1 MKQWKR
7 LAALSS
13 AVVMAAATLTYFP
26 SDTLQNIRLELSA
39 SAGTTTEPQVWK
51 EDNLTWTLDA
61 DGMLTISGTG
71 AMKDYDYYY
80 NNSSPVCENSNVKKV
95 VIEDGV
101 TSIGN
106 WAFCNCTSLTDIT
119 IPDSVTSIGDSA
131 FYGCDLT
138 SITIPS
144 SVTSIGDS
152 AFESCTNLTD
162 ITIPDSVTSIGNSA
176 FTACWK
182 LISITIPD
190 SVTSIGDFAFYACG
204 LTSITIPSSVT
215 SIGDSAFE
223 SCTNLTDITIPDSV
237 TSIGAMVF
245 VSCTNLQTISLS
257 CKSSLK
263 KSDFGDQADLV
274 SASHTLKK
282 TEAKDA
288 TCSESGNKE
297 YWTCEHCGKYFLSD
311 DANLETAKAVEQSET
326 VISASHKL
334 TKVDAKDATCTE
346 DGNKEY
352 WTCEHCKQ
360 YFLSDDTN
368 PETAT
373 AVEQSETV
381 IPASHKLTKVKE
393 EKAPACSES
402 GNKEYWTCEHCGKY
416 FLSDDTN
423 PETAKAVE
431 LSETI
436 LPALKHKNATTR
448 GVVEPTETEPGYSG
462 DRYCPD
468 CDTVLEKGYT
478 YWNEDNLTWTLDADG
493 MLTISG
499 TGAMKD
505 YDYNNNPSPVC
516 SNSNVKK
523 VVIKDGVTSIGSSAF
538 DSCSNLTSITIPD
551 SVTSIGNF
559 AFYDCSSLPSITIP
573 DSVTSIGYG
582 AFSDCSSLT
591 SITIPDGVTSIGDG
605 AFYNCTSLTSI
616 TIPDSVT
623 SIGNYAFDNCT
634 KLKTISLGCGSAL
647 KKSDFGKQADLVSYT
662 SHILT
667 KTAAKASCTENGN
680 KEYWTCEHCG
690 KHFLSDDANPETAKA
705 VEQSEF
711 IIPASH
717 KLTKVEAKA
726 PTCTEDGNKEYWTC
740 EHCGK
745 YFLSDDTNPET
756 AKAVEQSEF
765 IIPASHKLTKVKEE
779 KAPTCSESGNK
790 EYWTCE
796 HCGKY
801 FLSDDTNPE
810 TAKAV
815 ELSETILPALKHK
828 NAYIRDIS
836 KPTETAPGYSG
847 DRYCPDCDT
856 VLEKGYTYW
865 NEDNLTWKL
874 DADGTLT
881 ISGTGAMKNYNDTDK
896 LSPACRNSSVKK
908 VVIEDGVTSIGD
920 FAFYNYTSLTSI
932 TIPDSVTSIGNFA
945 VSACWYLTSITI
957 PDSVTSI
964 GNSAF
969 VSCIR
974 LTSITIPDS
983 VTSIG
988 NSAFYGCNSLISIT
1002 IPDSVT
1008 SIGIDVFQ
1016 KCTRLKTISLSCK
1029 SSLKKSDFGKQANL
1043 VSYTNQHALTKTAAK
1058 DATCSESGNKE
1069 YWTCEHCGKYFLSD
1083 DTNPETAKAVEQSEF
1098 IIPASH
1104 KLTKVD
1110 AKAPTCT
1117 ENGNKEY
1124 WTCEHCKKYFLSDDT
1139 NPETAKAVEQSEFII
1154 PALNH
1159 KNATTRGVAEPTETA
1174 PGYSG
1179 DLYCPDCDTVLEK
1192 GYTYWNEGNLTWKL
1206 DADGTMTISG
1216 TGAMK
1221 DYDIENNK
1229 SPVYMNSKV
1238 KKVVIEDGV
1247 TSIGNYAF
1255 SGCLGLKSITIPDGI
1270 TSIGDHA
1277 FDSCIN
1283 LRSITLP
1290 DSITSIGM
1298 RAFYNCWNVP
1308 SIIIPDGVTNI
1319 EDFTFDSCISLTSI
1333 TIPNSVTNIKSSA
1346 FHNCAD
1352 LTSITIPD
1360 SVTSIGD
1367 SAFSDC
1373 GSLTTISLSCGSAL
1387 KKSDFGE
1394 QADLVSYT
1402 NQHALTKT
1410 AAKTATCTEDGNKAY
1425 WTCEHCKKYFLSDD
1439 ANPETAKAVEQA
1451 EFIIP
1456 ASHKLTKVEAKA
1468 PTCAENGNK
1477 AYWTCEHCGKY
1488 FLSDDTN
1495 PKTAKAVE
1503 QAETVIPALKHKN
1516 ATTRGVVEPNG
1527 TKPGY
1532 SGDRYCP
1539 DCDTV
1544 LEKGYTYWN
1553 EDNLTWKLDADG
1565 TLTIS
1570 GTGTMKDY
1578 DYNNNPSPA
1587 NQKKGSVKKVVIKD
1601 GVTSIGNF
1609 AFYNCKSLTS
1619 ITIPDSVTSIE
1630 LAAFNN
1636 CSSLTSITIPDS
1648 VTSIGD
1654 SAFELCN
1661 KLSSIT
1667 LSNNITSIG
1676 NWAFHGC
1683 PLTSITIPD
1692 SVTSIGAM
1700 AFYSCSN
1707 LQTISLSC
1715 KSSLKKS
1722 DFGDKANLV
1731 SYTNQHLLTKTEAK
1745 AKTCTEDGNKE
1756 YWTCEHCGKY
1766 FLSDDANP
1774 ATATAVEQSETII
1787 PASHKLTKVEAKA
1800 PTCTEDG
1807 NKAYWTC
1814 EHCGKYFLSDDA
1826 NPETAKAVEL
1836 SETVI
1841 PASHKLTKVEA
1852 KDATCSENGNKEYW
1866 ICEHCKQYFLSDDT
1880 NPETAKA
1887 VELSETILPAIQ
1899 HKNAEL
1905 RNASEPTETAP
1916 GYSGDR
1922 YCPDCDKVVEKGY
1935 TYWNEGKLT
1944 WKLYEDGT
1952 LNISGTGAMKN
1963 YDYYYNNPSPATQKK
1978 DSVKKVVIEDGVTSV
1993 GDYAFYN
2000 CSSLTSITIPK
2011 NVTSI
2016 GNSVFENCSSL
2027 TDITIPDSVTSI
2039 GDSAFSMCIRLTS
2052 ITIPDSV
2059 TSIGEWAF
2067 HSSGLTSITL
2077 PSSVTNIGKSVFNNC
2092 MELTSI
2098 TIPESVTNIEDSAFA
2113 GCLGLTSITIPNSVT
2128 SIGDRAFINCN
2139 GLTSITIP
2147 DSVTIM
2153 GESVFYNCSS
2163 LTDITIPDSV
2173 TSIGNSAFYKCSSL
2187 TSITIPDSVTSIGK
2201 LAFSGC
2207 SSLKTISLSC
2217 GSALKKSDFGD
2228 QADLVSYTNQHL
2240 LTKTAAKA
2248 KTCTEDGNKEYWTCE
2263 HCKKYFLSDDTNP
2276 ETAKAVEQA
2285 ETIIPA
2291 SHELTKVEAKDAT
2304 CTEDGN
2310 IEYWQCDVCK
2320 KTFTDE
2326 AGKNAVDNVIIAALK
2341 HSYNENGFCE
2351 NDDTHYQPAT
2361 YNEEIEKYE
2370 ISNAG
2375 QLYWFAEQVNSGNA
2389 SVNAV
2394 LTTDIVVNE
2403 GNLATYDGTSP
2414 NTWMTWTPIGN
2425 GASRRVYSGTF
2436 DGQGHTISGLYV
2448 NSNDNYIGLFG
2459 VVMSGSNIKNIGVI
2473 NSYFKGND
2481 FVGGI
2486 AGTVNESSFVQNCYS
2501 INTISG
2507 NDYIGGIC
2515 GAFGSNNTDIK
2526 KCYAVCN
2533 IHPSE
2538 KATHVGG
2545 VIASGEYVNISDCY
2559 YDSDI
2564 FSGKA
2569 YTDIFSSVNAKNVEG
2584 KTTAQFA
2591 SGEVTYLL
2599 NDDQSNIIFYQ
2610 DLATEKYPTL
2620 NQKSKVVMQLE
2631 MIYDES
2637 FGEDATT
2644 KKTYHNAGDTIAL
2657 ETSPD
2662 KAYTYQYF
2670 VDGKQIEEPT
2680 YTLTGN
2686 TKMTVKSVPVEIEL
2700 SEIDTIQ
2707 LTYQKKTK
2715 LDLTVYIKNF
2725 ADLKPMQFQL
2735 DADSKLPEGL
2745 TLEEDGILSGI
2756 PEKAAENVK
2765 TTLILTAK
2773 NGTTKNMEL
2782 TFHIAKAE
2790 PTVEVTVN
2798 GDSHTEGDLVSELE
2812 LILSENS
2819 TKGVVELVSE
2829 IKALVAGKNTLTWKF
2844 TPEDEN
2850 NYHTVTG
2857 TVVVN
2862 AQTTTTTTTTTKATT
2877 TTTKAT
2883 TTTKPN
2889 KTTTTK
2895 ATTTTKPSKTTTTKV
2910 TTTTKPS
2917 KTTTT
2922 KATTTTKPS
2931 KTTTTKVTTTTKPS
2945 KTTTTKATTTTKP
2958 SKTTTTK
2965 ATTTT
2970 KPSKTTTTKVTTTTK
2985 PNKTTTTKVTTTTKP
3000 SKTTT
3005 TNVTTTTKPSKTT
3018 TTKVTTTTKPSK
3030 TTTTKVTTT
3039 TKPSKTT
3046 TTNATTTN
3054 TATPFY
3060 GDVNLDGKVDILDAV
3075 FLNKYLATL
3084 VQFSDAQMAN
3094 ADCCQDGVLNDQ
3106 DTIALMHF
3114 IILLIDNLPV

>member
-26 SDTLQNIRLELSA
+26 NDTLQNIRLEISA
-39 SAGTTTEPQVWK
+39 SADETSAATWTKTES
-51 EDNLTWTLDA
+51 DGLTWKLDA
-61 DGMLTISGTG
+61 DGTLTISGTG
-71 AMKDYDYYY
+71 AMKDYNAYD
-80 NNSSPVCENSNVKKV
+80 NLSPAYKNSNVKKV

-101 TSIGN
+101 TSIG
-106 WAFCNCTSLTDIT
+106 A
-119 IPDSVTSIGDSA
+119 SA
-131 FYGCDLT
+131 FENCSNLT
-138 SITIPS
+138 SITIPDG
-144 SVTSIGDS
+144 VTSIGNF
-152 AFESCTNLTD
+152 AFCICTGLTS
-162 ITIPDSVTSIGNSA
+162 ITIPDGVTSIGNSA
-176 FTACWK
+176 FSFCRSLT
-182 LISITIPD
+182 SITIPD
-190 SVTSIGDFAFYACG
+190 SVTSIGSYAFYDCSS
-204 LTSITIPSSVT
+204 LTS
-215 SIGDSAFE
+215 
-223 SCTNLTDITIPDSV
+223 ITIPDSV
-237 TSIGAMVF
+237 TSIGAKAF
-245 VSCTNLQTISLS
+245 VSCINLQTISLS

-326 VISASHKL
+326 I
-334 TKVDAKDATCTE
+334 
-346 DGNKEY
+346 
-352 WTCEHCKQ
+352 
-360 YFLSDDTN
+360 
-368 PETAT
+368 
-373 AVEQSETV
+373 
-381 IPASHKLTKVKE
+381 IPASHKLTKVE
-393 EKAPACSES
+393 
-402 GNKEYWTCEHCGKY
+402 
-416 FLSDDTN
+416 
-423 PETAKAVE
+423 AKA
-431 LSETI
+431 
-436 LPALKHKNATTR
+436 AT
-448 GVVEPTETEPGYSG
+448 
-462 DRYCPD
+462 C
-468 CDTVLEKGYT
+468 
-478 YWNEDNLTWTLDADG
+478 A
-493 MLTISG
+493 
-499 TGAMKD
+499 
-505 YDYNNNPSPVC
+505 
-516 SNSNVKK
+516 
-523 VVIKDGVTSIGSSAF
+523 
-538 DSCSNLTSITIPD
+538 
-551 SVTSIGNF
+551 
-559 AFYDCSSLPSITIP
+559 
-573 DSVTSIGYG
+573 
-582 AFSDCSSLT
+582 
-591 SITIPDGVTSIGDG
+591 
-605 AFYNCTSLTSI
+605 
-616 TIPDSVT
+616 
-623 SIGNYAFDNCT
+623 
-634 KLKTISLGCGSAL
+634 
-647 KKSDFGKQADLVSYT
+647 
-662 SHILT
+662 
-667 KTAAKASCTENGN
+667 ENGN
-680 KEYWTCEHCG
+680 KEYWTCEHC
-690 KHFLSDDANPETAKA
+690 KKYFLSDDANPETAKA
-705 VEQSEF
+705 VELSETV
-711 IIPASH
+711 ISASH
-717 KLTKVEAKA
+717 KLTKVEA
-726 PTCTEDGNKEYWTC
+726 
-740 EHCGK
+740 
-745 YFLSDDTNPET
+745 
-756 AKAVEQSEF
+756 
-765 IIPASHKLTKVKEE
+765 

-874 DADGTLT
+874 DADGTMT
-881 ISGTGAMKNYNDTDK
+881 ISGTGAMKDYNDDDNP
-896 LSPACRNSSVKK
+896 SPVFNNSNVKK

-920 FAFYNYTSLTSI
+920 FAFYNCTSLTSI
-932 TIPDSVTSIGNFA
+932 TIPDSVTSIGYYAFYK
-945 VSACWYLTSITI
+945 CTGLTSITI

-964 GNSAF
+964 GNAAF
-969 VSCIR
+969 YNCTSLTSITIPDSVTSIEIAAFYGCG

-988 NSAFYGCNSLISIT
+988 AMAFYSCSNL
-1002 IPDSVT
+1002 
-1008 SIGIDVFQ
+1008 Q
-1016 KCTRLKTISLSCK
+1016 TISLGCGSA
-1029 SSLKKSDFGKQANL
+1029 LKKSNFGGQANL
-1043 VSYTNQHALTKTAAK
+1043 VSYTNQHLLTKTEAK
-1058 DATCSESGNKE
+1058 AATCSESGNKE

-1083 DTNPETAKAVEQSEF
+1083 DTNPETAKAVELSETV
-1098 IIPASH
+1098 IPASH
-1104 KLTKVD
+1104 KLTKVE

-1139 NPETAKAVEQSEFII
+1139 NPETAKAVEQAETVI
-1154 PALNH
+1154 PALKH
-1159 KNATTRGVAEPTETA
+1159 KNATTRGVVEPNGTK

-1179 DLYCPDCDTVLEK
+1179 DRYCPDCDTVLEK
-1192 GYTYWNEGNLTWKL
+1192 GYTYWKEDNLTWKL
-1206 DADGTMTISG
+1206 DADGTLTISG

-1308 SIIIPDGVTNI
+1308 SIIIPDGVTSI

-1333 TIPNSVTNIKSSA
+1333 TIPNSVTKIKSSA

-1402 NQHALTKT
+1402 NQHLLTKT
-1410 AAKTATCTEDGNKAY
+1410 AAKTVTCAEDGNKAY

-1468 PTCAENGNK
+1468 PTCTEDGNK

-1516 ATTRGVVEPNG
+1516 ATTRGVVESNG

-1887 VELSETILPAIQ
+1887 VEQSET
-1899 HKNAEL
+1899 
-1905 RNASEPTETAP
+1905 
-1916 GYSGDR
+1916 
-1922 YCPDCDKVVEKGY
+1922 V
-1935 TYWNEGKLT
+1935 
-1944 WKLYEDGT
+1944 
-1952 LNISGTGAMKN
+1952 
-1963 YDYYYNNPSPATQKK
+1963 
-1978 DSVKKVVIEDGVTSV
+1978 
-1993 GDYAFYN
+1993 
-2000 CSSLTSITIPK
+2000 
-2011 NVTSI
+2011 
-2016 GNSVFENCSSL
+2016 
-2027 TDITIPDSVTSI
+2027 
-2039 GDSAFSMCIRLTS
+2039 
-2052 ITIPDSV
+2052 
-2059 TSIGEWAF
+2059 
-2067 HSSGLTSITL
+2067 
-2077 PSSVTNIGKSVFNNC
+2077 
-2092 MELTSI
+2092 
-2098 TIPESVTNIEDSAFA
+2098 
-2113 GCLGLTSITIPNSVT
+2113 
-2128 SIGDRAFINCN
+2128 
-2139 GLTSITIP
+2139 
-2147 DSVTIM
+2147 
-2153 GESVFYNCSS
+2153 
-2163 LTDITIPDSV
+2163 
-2173 TSIGNSAFYKCSSL
+2173 
-2187 TSITIPDSVTSIGK
+2187 
-2201 LAFSGC
+2201 
-2207 SSLKTISLSC
+2207 
-2217 GSALKKSDFGD
+2217 
-2228 QADLVSYTNQHL
+2228 
-2240 LTKTAAKA
+2240 
-2248 KTCTEDGNKEYWTCE
+2248 
-2263 HCKKYFLSDDTNP
+2263 
-2276 ETAKAVEQA
+2276 
-2285 ETIIPA
+2285 IPA

-2326 AGKNAVDNVIIAALK
+2326 AGKNAVDNVIIPALK

-2361 YNEEIEKYE
+2361 YNEESEKYE

-2425 GASRRVYSGTF
+2425 GASRRVYSGIF

-2644 KKTYHNAGDTIAL
+2644 NKTYHNAGDTVAL

-2700 SEIDTIQ
+2700 SEINTIQ

-2790 PTVEVTVN
+2790 PTVEVTVS

-2829 IKALVAGKNTLTWKF
+2829 IKALVAGKNTFTWKF
-2844 TPEDEN
+2844 IPEDEN

-2895 ATTTTKPSKTTTTKV
+2895 VTTTTKPSKTTTTKV

-2945 KTTTTKATTTTKP
+2945 KTTTTKVTTTTKPNKTTTTKVTTTTKP

-3030 TTTTKVTTT
+3030 TTTT
-3039 TKPSKTT
+3039 
-3046 TTNATTTN
+3046 NATTTN
-3054 TATPFY
+3054 TATSFY

-3106 DTIALMHF
+3106 DTTALMHF